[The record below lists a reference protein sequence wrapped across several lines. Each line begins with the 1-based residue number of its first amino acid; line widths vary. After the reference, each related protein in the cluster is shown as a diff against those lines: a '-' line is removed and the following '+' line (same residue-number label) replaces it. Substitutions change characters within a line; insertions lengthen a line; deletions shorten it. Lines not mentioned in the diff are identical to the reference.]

1 MRDHMLLIATG
12 AALAGCTVT
21 GAPKPPPQATL
32 ESIQPH
38 GYASVA
44 PTSGIEVGHLYFSG
58 QGNRPKFVTGNGT
71 VYNAMCYD
79 DFLKTGALK
88 EIDQHVIVEEPVRV
102 VKKTVDASRTYGAAL
117 STGELWRIGQV
128 SADAGGKGSRVY
140 TLENVRELTL
150 TDAGAKLVMAKI
162 GNECRALIKERKAH
176 GSDVILV
183 LNALRADKLTD
194 VTNQYAGASAG
205 AAVGGTVTTAD
216 GKTKV
221 TGRGIGGTLEG
232 RSDDTTEYSYVV
244 VSINPDKI

>member
-1 MRDHMLLIATG
+1 MIVFFNSTIIGGINARSHATHRSRRSARRLYRNRG
-12 AALAGCTVT
+12 R
-21 GAPKPPPQATL
+21 PKPLPQATL
-32 ESIQPH
+32 ENIQPH

-79 DFLKTGALK
+79 DFLKTGV
-88 EIDQHVIVEEPVRV
+88 ERDDQHVIVEEPVRV

-117 STGELWRIGQV
+117 STGELWRIGPGFRRCRRQGFTRLY
-128 SADAGGKGSRVY
+128 AGERPRIDPDGCG
-140 TLENVRELTL
+140 RETR
-150 TDAGAKLVMAKI
+150 DAKI

-194 VTNQYAGASAG
+194 VTNQYAGLP
-205 AAVGGTVTTAD
+205 
-216 GKTKV
+216 
-221 TGRGIGGTLEG
+221 GRRCRRRHGDDCG
-232 RSDDTTEYSYVV
+232 RQ
-244 VSINPDKI
+244 DKGHRSWHRRDA